1 MQKNRVEEMA
11 DTYGQQ
17 PDTAPIR
24 YTASGAVDTEYYM
37 RRARR
42 LRAEALIEAMQNLGC
57 WIARRLKLGIRRC
70 SAGIR
75 AKTPTVTHRCL
86 EKSS

>member
-1 MQKNRVEEMA
+1 MQNNHVDEMA
-11 DTYGQQ
+11 DTHGQR
-17 PDTAPIR
+17 PDTAPLR
-24 YTASGAVDTEYYM
+24 YAASGAVDTEYYM

-57 WIARRLKLGIRRC
+57 WIARRLKLGIRRRG
-70 SAGIR
+70 AGIR
-75 AKTPTVTHRCL
+75 AKTPTVTHACL